1 MKGIGGFYYVYVE
14 GSGLYEC
21 RARGIF
27 RNKKMKP
34 NVGDVVDIDIL
45 SEEEKTGNLVKI
57 HKRKNQLIRPM
68 AANVDQALVIFAVH
82 EPEPNFH
89 LLNRFLITMEQ
100 QEIPVIIC
108 FNKTDLATTEQMQQ
122 LEKDYENSGC
132 QVIFQAAATGEG
144 ITQIEE
150 LLRGRTTIMA
160 GPSGVGK
167 SSTLNCISKEKQM
180 ETGAVSEKIKRG
192 KHTTRHSELIHI
204 GEDTYLM
211 DTPGFSSLFLENI
224 EKEDLKYYFPE
235 FEPYENTCR
244 FNGCCHIHEPG
255 CEVKKALEEGKISK
269 LRYDDYCMFYEDMD
283 IYKLFVEV
291 SDKSV
296 LKDYYNEVLGKLEE
310 YDNEHGSN
318 YLEFLKT
325 YLDNNA
331 SPQLVSEKEFIHRN
345 TVVNYLKKIDTITSM
360 NLFDLGVKVKCI
372 IAFAIRDFL

>member
-1 MKGIGGFYYVYVE
+1 MTGKIMKGIGGFYYVYVE

-224 EKEDLKYYFPE
+224 EKEDLNLNLTKIPA
-235 FEPYENTCR
+235 
-244 FNGCCHIHEPG
+244 
-255 CEVKKALEEGKISK
+255 AL
-269 LRYDDYCMFYEDMD
+269 MD
-283 IYKLFVEV
+283 AVI
-291 SDKSV
+291 
-296 LKDYYNEVLGKLEE
+296 
-310 YDNEHGSN
+310 
-318 YLEFLKT
+318 
-325 YLDNNA
+325 
-331 SPQLVSEKEFIHRN
+331 
-345 TVVNYLKKIDTITSM
+345 SM
-360 NLFDLGVKVKCI
+360 NQDVK
-372 IAFAIRDFL
+372 

>member
-1 MKGIGGFYYVYVE
+1 MTGKIMKGIGGFYYVYVE

-132 QVIFQAAATGEG
+132 QVFFQAAATGEG

-150 LLRGRTTIMA
+150 LLRGKTTIMA

-180 ETGAVSEKIKRG
+180 ETGAGSVVGLGGGLAMLRAVELDDEGGRGTIKIGDIFSDRPLSVDMQRVSAQKI
-192 KHTTRHSELIHI
+192 I
-204 GEDTYLM
+204 
-211 DTPGFSSLFLENI
+211 P
-224 EKEDLKYYFPE
+224 
-235 FEPYENTCR
+235 
-244 FNGCCHIHEPG
+244 
-255 CEVKKALEEGKISK
+255 
-269 LRYDDYCMFYEDMD
+269 
-283 IYKLFVEV
+283 
-291 SDKSV
+291 
-296 LKDYYNEVLGKLEE
+296 
-310 YDNEHGSN
+310 
-318 YLEFLKT
+318 
-325 YLDNNA
+325 
-331 SPQLVSEKEFIHRN
+331 
-345 TVVNYLKKIDTITSM
+345 
-360 NLFDLGVKVKCI
+360 
-372 IAFAIRDFL
+372 

>member
-1 MKGIGGFYYVYVE
+1 
-14 GSGLYEC
+14 
-21 RARGIF
+21 
-27 RNKKMKP
+27 
-34 NVGDVVDIDIL
+34 
-45 SEEEKTGNLVKI
+45 
-57 HKRKNQLIRPM
+57 
-68 AANVDQALVIFAVH
+68 
-82 EPEPNFH
+82 
-89 LLNRFLITMEQ
+89 
-100 QEIPVIIC
+100 
-108 FNKTDLATTEQMQQ
+108 MQQ

-150 LLRGRTTIMA
+150 LLRGKTTIMA

-269 LRYDDYCMFYEDMD
+269 LRYDDYCMFYEE
-283 IYKLFVEV
+283 L
-291 SDKSV
+291 
-296 LKDYYNEVLGKLEE
+296 
-310 YDNEHGSN
+310 
-318 YLEFLKT
+318 
-325 YLDNNA
+325 A
-331 SPQLVSEKEFIHRN
+331 QQ
-345 TVVNYLKKIDTITSM
+345 KKW
-360 NLFDLGVKVKCI
+360 
-372 IAFAIRDFL
+372 